1 MNNPVIADS
10 ILVGFSVDPKKNTPV
25 LIVGRKPKN
34 KPVEVINAFEGE
46 EAQTLWNKLVIKKER
61 TDDQN

>member
-1 MNNPVIADS
+1 MNEPVIADS
-10 ILVGFSVDPKKNTPV
+10 VLVGFSVDPKKNTPV

-46 EAQTLWNKLVIKKER
+46 EAQNLWNKLVVKKE
-61 TDDQN
+61 TGNDTH